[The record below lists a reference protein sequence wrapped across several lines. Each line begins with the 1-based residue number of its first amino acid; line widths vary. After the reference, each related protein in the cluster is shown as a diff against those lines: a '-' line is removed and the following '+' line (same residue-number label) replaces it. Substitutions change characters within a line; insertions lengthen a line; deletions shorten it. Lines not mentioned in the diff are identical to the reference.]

1 MPRPRLRPRLRRPG
15 PARHVEG
22 DRDPLA
28 DLLALTLADA
38 PRQGA
43 AIRRAVERDD
53 HARAGSLAH
62 RLVGAVGAIGAFR
75 AAEAARAIERL
86 SRDPSR
92 GDVDAAVTQLARE
105 TVALRATA
113 GAGPPE
119 AARVP

>member
-22 DRDPLA
+22 DRDLLA

-62 RLVGAVGAIGAFR
+62 RLVRAVGAFR
-75 AAEAARAIERL
+75 AAGAARAIERL
-86 SRDPSR
+86 SRDPSHD
-92 GDVDAAVTQLARE
+92 DVDAAVTQLARE
-105 TVALRATA
+105 AVALRATA
-113 GAGPPE
+113 GAGPPQ